1 VKEENMGKLNLE
13 SIELKTGSHAKRED
27 GVCAMELVAWMA
39 GEKHSDAPE
48 CACPV
53 ITKYVIRLNDR
64 FTSEE
69 RQLLK
74 PYLPRI
80 IGTRDTLENQL
91 KRAKTLA
98 HAALTVFA
106 PMALEARGYK
116 HHAEKMRA
124 IPMPTSSQE
133 WLEARG
139 IARAAAA
146 AAYASAAAADA
157 AAAYAASAADAS
169 AAYAAYAA
177 SAADADSADS
187 AADAADAAVAAYAS
201 AAVAAARKPVVE
213 QALKYLDEILKV
225 GKA

>member
-1 VKEENMGKLNLE
+1 MNAPNLE
-13 SIELKTGSHAKRED
+13 KIELKTGSHAKRED

-64 FTSEE
+64 LTTEE

-80 IGTRDTLENQL
+80 IGTRDTSENQI

-106 PMALEARGYK
+106 PMALEVRGYK
-116 HHAEKMRA
+116 DHAEKMRA
-124 IPMPTSSQE
+124 IPMSTSSQE
-133 WLEARG
+133 WLEARD
-139 IARAAAA
+139 IARDAAADAAADAADAAYAAAYAAAAAAAADAAADADADADAAAA
-146 AAYASAAAADA
+146 AAYAAAYAAAAADA
-157 AAAYAASAADAS
+157 D
-169 AAYAAYAA
+169 
-177 SAADADSADS
+177 ADADA
-187 AADAADAAVAAYAS
+187 
-201 AAVAAARKPVVE
+201 AAARKPVVE

-225 GKA
+225 GKRD